1 MEKIKDNY
9 YFKAFVRLSD
19 YSLKAAEYLNEIVT
33 NFDYM
38 KLAVYKSDIHQI
50 EHDADQERHQ
60 VIANL
65 FKEFITPIEREDILA
80 ILSAIDDVTD
90 MIEDVVMRMFMFN
103 IQELRTEMALIS
115 KIILDCTISLKSL
128 LEEFCHYKKSTR
140 LKELIS
146 VVLELEEDCD
156 TVYSEAVRR
165 LFMYETDPVKLFIW
179 EDLFYRLENCCDACG
194 YVSKEVEAALF
205 KNL

>member
-9 YFKAFVRLSD
+9 YFLAFVNLAD
-19 YSLKAAEYLNEIVT
+19 YSLKAAEYLNNVVA
-33 NFDYM
+33 NFDHVQ
-38 KLAVYKSDIHQI
+38 LAVYKSDIHKI
-50 EHDADQERHQ
+50 EHEADQERHR

-65 FKEFITPIEREDILA
+65 FKEFITPIEREDILS

-103 IQELRTEMALIS
+103 IQELRPEIALIT

-140 LKELIS
+140 LKELIT